1 MTEIVMDGLAEMHR
15 EHQENRNKKFMFVTT
30 TMFGGGA
37 ERVISLLSSAVAEQG
52 NEVCILKYY
61 QVNDEYLTSN
71 KIKVI
76 NMSNGYLTDYRKI
89 SYLEKVKRIRRII
102 REEKPDVVIPFLSQV
117 AICTEIAAVGLSA
130 NTVQSIRIDPAS
142 GPTNKLQR
150 FLRDL
155 LVYRSKCTFVQ
166 NQAQKAYFPK
176 KYHHKIHVLFNP
188 ISENLLSA
196 TWNPPKNQFVV
207 CGIGRLEQQKNFKL
221 LMDAFKLAFSNTPE
235 AVLRIYGEGAQREEL
250 YNYAQKCGIDDR
262 IQMMGRCNDIQS
274 VYENSSLF
282 VLSSNFE
289 GMPNTLLEAMAVGVP
304 CISTDCPTGPR
315 DLIDH
320 GENGLLVPVADVDAL
335 AEAMRGIYEQNYDL
349 YHMSRKAKEKIRQCC
364 AADQIAAQMITICEN
379 I

>member
-1 MTEIVMDGLAEMHR
+1 MDNFA
-15 EHQENRNKKFMFVTT
+15 KKYMFVTT
-30 TMFGGGA
+30 TLYGGGA
-37 ERVISLLSSAVAEQG
+37 ERVISLLSSALAESG
-52 NEVCILKYY
+52 HETYVLKYY
-61 QVNDEYLTSN
+61 SVNNEYPVNDKVT
-71 KIKVI
+71 VI
-76 NMSNGYLTDYRKI
+76 NMSDGNHADYQRI
-89 SYLEKVKRIRRII
+89 SYLEKVIRIRRII
-102 REEKPDVVIPFLSQV
+102 KETKPDVVIPFLFLV
-117 AICTEIAAVGLSA
+117 ALCTEIACVGLKI
-130 NTVQSIRIDPAS
+130 NVLQSMRIDPAS
-142 GPTNKLQR
+142 SPKFIPYR
-150 FLRDL
+150 IMRDL
-155 LVYRSKCTFVQ
+155 LVYKSKCTFVQ
-166 NQAQKAYFPK
+166 NQTQKAYFPK

-207 CGIGRLEQQKNFKL
+207 CGIGRLDQQKNFKL

-250 YNYAQKCGIDDR
+250 YNYAQKCGMDDR
-262 IQMMGRCNDIQS
+262 IQMMGRSNDIQS